1 MYQECEA
8 IIAADIERRIVEEQN
23 NGLDMEDDESDQF
36 RDNDEGSEPGDHAQ
50 DIDVSNHETRDTDT
64 Y

>member
-36 RDNDEGSEPGDHAQ
+36 RDNEEGSEPGDHAQ
-50 DIDVSNHETRDTDT
+50 GIDVSNHEIRDTDT